1 MRRKP
6 AKGFLIGDV
15 ERRRV
20 IDRGTFVG
28 CIERGQTHVAEGSLC
43 RAFYPA
49 DIDGL
54 GEFDGSRK
62 DARVSNLL
70 DT

>member
-20 IDRGTFVG
+20 VDRGTFVG
-28 CIERGQTHVAEGSLC
+28 RIERGQTHVAEGSLC

-54 GEFDGSRK
+54 GEYNRSREN
-62 DARVSNLL
+62 ARVSDLM